1 MGYTTLA
8 MARDQKHSV
17 VIVGGGAGG
26 LALASKLG
34 RKLGRRGRANIVL
47 VDSSPTH
54 LWKPLLHE
62 VAAGTLDSHE
72 DEIEYLAQAA
82 CSHFRYRRGYMDGLN
97 RERREISIAPMFN
110 EKGMEI
116 VPRRIL
122 PYDTLVI
129 AVGSVSN
136 DFGVPGVEEHC
147 LFLDNTEQAEHFQ
160 RQLFES
166 YVLAHGQ
173 GRASARGEFRI
184 AIVGGGA
191 TGIELAA
198 QLHEISHLL
207 YAYGLEEVEPASM
220 KITVIEAASRLLPG
234 LPAEISRATERQ
246 LKRLGIGVHTGERV
260 VEVDAHGIQTQSGR
274 QIPAGIKV
282 WAAGIKTLDFLKDL
296 GGLETNKLNQLI
308 VTQTLQTTRDTN
320 VFALGDCAAC
330 PWPGHEETVP
340 PRAQAAH
347 QQAQLVYEN
356 ICQMLVGKPLKNYRY
371 RDYGSLVSIGRY
383 STIGNLMGNLTGN
396 VRIEGFIAR
405 LVYLS
410 LYKMHQVSLF
420 GVFRT
425 TMLAISHL
433 FRRSVHPQ
441 MKLH

>member
-1 MGYTTLA
+1 
-8 MARDQKHSV
+8 MARNQKQSV

-34 RKLGRRGRANIVL
+34 RKLGRKGRADIVL

-62 VAAGTLDSHE
+62 VAAGTLDSYE

-82 CSHFRYRRGYMDGLN
+82 CSHFRYRRGYMDGLD

-110 EKGMEI
+110 EKGVEI
-116 VPRRIL
+116 VPRRTL
-122 PYDTLVI
+122 PYDMLVV

-147 LFLDNTEQAEHFQ
+147 LFLDNTDQAKHFQ

-166 YVLAHGQ
+166 YVLAGQ
-173 GRASARGEFRI
+173 GRASTRGELHI

-207 YAYGLEEVEPASM
+207 YAYGLEEVEPAGV

-234 LPAEISRATERQ
+234 LPAEIARATERQ
-246 LKRLGIGVHTGERV
+246 LRRLGIDVHTGERV
-260 VEVDAHGIQTQSGR
+260 VEVDAHGIRTQSGR

-282 WAAGIKTLDFLKDL
+282 WAAGIKAPKFLKGL

-308 VTQTLQTTRDTN
+308 VTQTLQTTRDAN
-320 VFALGDCAAC
+320 VFALGDCTAC

-347 QQAQLVYEN
+347 QQAQLTYEN
-356 ICQMLVGKPLKNYRY
+356 ICKRLIGKALKNYRY
-371 RDYGSLVSIGRY
+371 RDYGSLVSLGRY

-425 TMLAISHL
+425 TLLAISHL